1 MCTNRLTKKLV
12 VGECNLE
19 HIHRIGPD
27 VLVHYPSNR
36 KLTEEQNAAINEVL
50 SLQPKAK
57 YVKEMIENKFGKFV
71 TLKDVHN
78 LKTRMKSKSRD
89 GRRDEQLLLEELE
102 NILSKDTL
110 SCGGV
115 VINEED
121 TLEVLFYQSGHMKQ
135 LFQKFPEILLV
146 DATYNVN
153 GVGMPLYCVMI
164 EDGFGHGR
172 VVQYAATTEE
182 DVEHIRKIFQ
192 TFKDDN
198 PSWTSVRVIVVD
210 KDFTEWKVLKEEFPD
225 ATILFCQWHVMKA
238 MFKKMVE
245 CDIEKSERDEV
256 RELLRQLVYSK
267 DADDYKDTKQEIYFK
282 TNEQFKHYFEANWD
296 SCQEMWVT
304 YKRDHHVHLG
314 NTTNNRLESHNQKLK
329 DLTHRS
335 STLSEMF
342 QNVLRFSNTSASEY
356 SHAVF
361 KEEFTTCMFADK
373 GLEGAQD
380 IRSVCTQYAADTMVN
395 QLRLAHTVKYDIS
408 SKSDNQ
414 YLVTSKGI
422 NIYNVNLLDNQC
434 SCSFRRTLV
443 MPCRHI
449 FAVRQSLSMSA
460 FEEEMVGQRWLKSYQ
475 SKDMFDQ
482 STASISDDAADS
494 LVVQEN
500 QVRMSTLNSEA
511 KLTGTLARNQKF
523 RKMQSLCQK
532 LAVIASECGM
542 PQYREKYGQV
552 STLIDL
558 WERNIPAV
566 VCAVSDSEVRKTVCM

>member
-1 MCTNRLTKKLV
+1 M
-12 VGECNLE
+12 
-19 HIHRIGPD
+19 
-27 VLVHYPSNR
+27 
-36 KLTEEQNAAINEVL
+36 
-50 SLQPKAK
+50 
-57 YVKEMIENKFGKFV
+57 
-71 TLKDVHN
+71 
-78 LKTRMKSKSRD
+78 
-89 GRRDEQLLLEELE
+89 
-102 NILSKDTL
+102 
-110 SCGGV
+110 
-115 VINEED
+115 
-121 TLEVLFYQSGHMKQ
+121 
-135 LFQKFPEILLV
+135 
-146 DATYNVN
+146 
-153 GVGMPLYCVMI
+153 
-164 EDGFGHGR
+164 
-172 VVQYAATTEE
+172 
-182 DVEHIRKIFQ
+182 
-192 TFKDDN
+192 
-198 PSWTSVRVIVVD
+198 
-210 KDFTEWKVLKEEFPD
+210 
-225 ATILFCQWHVMKA
+225 
-238 MFKKMVE
+238 
-245 CDIEKSERDEV
+245 
-256 RELLRQLVYSK
+256 
-267 DADDYKDTKQEIYFK
+267 
-282 TNEQFKHYFEANWD
+282 
-296 SCQEMWVT
+296 
-304 YKRDHHVHLG
+304 HHVHLG
-314 NTTNNRLESHNQKLK
+314 NTTNNQLELHNQKLK

-361 KEEFTTCMFADK
+361 KEEFTTCIFADK

-380 IRSVCTQYAADTMVN
+380 VRSVCTQYAADTMVN

-408 SKSDNQ
+408 SKGDNQ

-422 NIYNVNLLDNQC
+422 NIYNVNLVDNQC

-511 KLTGTLARNQKF
+511 KLTGTLACNQKF

-542 PQYREKYGQV
+542 PKYREKYDQV

-566 VCAVSDSEVRKTVCM
+566 VCAASDSEVRKTVYKCAYSACEHMYICICICVCVRVCVCVCVRVSW

>member
-1 MCTNRLTKKLV
+1 MSVIHYIMCTNRLTKKLV
-12 VGECNLE
+12 VRECNLE
-19 HIHRIGPD
+19 HNHRIGPD
-27 VLVHYPSNR
+27 VSIHYPSNR

-78 LKTRMKSKSRD
+78 LKTRMKSKSR
-89 GRRDEQLLLEELE
+89 GGCRDEQLLLEELE
-102 NILSKDTL
+102 NVLSKDTL
-110 SCGGV
+110 ACGGV

-225 ATILFCQWHVMKA
+225 ATILFYQWHVMKA
-238 MFKKMVE
+238 MFKKMVD
-245 CDIEKSERDEV
+245 CDVEKNERDEV

-282 TNEQFKHYFEANWD
+282 TNEQFKRYFEANWD

-304 YKRDHHVHLG
+304 YKRDH
-314 NTTNNRLESHNQKLK
+314 
-329 DLTHRS
+329 
-335 STLSEMF
+335 
-342 QNVLRFSNTSASEY
+342 AS
-356 SHAVF
+356 
-361 KEEFTTCMFADK
+361 C
-373 GLEGAQD
+373 
-380 IRSVCTQYAADTMVN
+380 
-395 QLRLAHTVKYDIS
+395 
-408 SKSDNQ
+408 
-414 YLVTSKGI
+414 
-422 NIYNVNLLDNQC
+422 
-434 SCSFRRTLV
+434 
-443 MPCRHI
+443 
-449 FAVRQSLSMSA
+449 A
-460 FEEEMVGQRWLKSYQ
+460 FG
-475 SKDMFDQ
+475 
-482 STASISDDAADS
+482 
-494 LVVQEN
+494 
-500 QVRMSTLNSEA
+500 
-511 KLTGTLARNQKF
+511 
-523 RKMQSLCQK
+523 
-532 LAVIASECGM
+532 
-542 PQYREKYGQV
+542 
-552 STLIDL
+552 
-558 WERNIPAV
+558 
-566 VCAVSDSEVRKTVCM
+566 